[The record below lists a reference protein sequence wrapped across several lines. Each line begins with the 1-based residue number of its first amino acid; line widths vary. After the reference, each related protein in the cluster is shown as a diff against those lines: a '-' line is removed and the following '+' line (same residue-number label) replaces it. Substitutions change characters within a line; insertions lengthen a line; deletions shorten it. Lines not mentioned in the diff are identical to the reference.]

1 MGNTALADSWM
12 SAFFGFP
19 KWWVI
24 KGLEP
29 TIYIYGHD
37 KSNRSL
43 WKPWFVGSPF
53 KCYNPNMKLTHDQIK
68 KLAELARIELTEQ
81 EIKKYGEQIS
91 SILDYVKQLDEIDT
105 TKVEEQTHLQ
115 GLNTITRPD
124 KIDQSQKNK
133 EIISQFPEA
142 AGNLNKVKAVLDK

>member
-1 MGNTALADSWM
+1 
-12 SAFFGFP
+12 
-19 KWWVI
+19 
-24 KGLEP
+24 
-29 TIYIYGHD
+29 
-37 KSNRSL
+37 
-43 WKPWFVGSPF
+43 
-53 KCYNPNMKLTHDQIK
+53 MKLTHDQIK